1 MTAVFEKEEIFSP
14 VLERKK
20 FTSDEVHRMMEAG
33 ILPEESGWELINGEI
48 IHRMTIGS
56 KHAGT
61 VKRINLILTRLL
73 GDKFIIGVQDPVQIS
88 QRNEPEPDI
97 TVLKMRDDFYTEN
110 HPTPEDVI
118 LLIEVSVSTLGFDRQ
133 TKKEIYADA
142 GIAEFWLVNLENNTV
157 EVYTNPKSG
166 SYFEM
171 KIYERGDIIYSKH
184 IADLKLRVADILPEE
199 AG

>member
-1 MTAVFEKEEIFSP
+1 MTAVLEKEKIASP

-61 VKRINLILTRLL
+61 VIKLSKLLERSVGNEVLISTQNP
-73 GDKFIIGVQDPVQIS
+73 IQIS

-97 TVLKMRDDFYTEN
+97 TVLKMRDDFYTES
-110 HPTPEDVI
+110 HPTPQDVLI
-118 LLIEVSVSTLGFDRQ
+118 LIEVSVSTLEFDRE
-133 TKKEIYADA
+133 TKRKIYAGA
-142 GIAEFWLVNLENNTV
+142 GIVEFWLVNLENNTV
-157 EVYTNPKSG
+157 EVYTNPKG
-166 SYFEM
+166 GNYFEM
-171 KIYERGDIIYSKH
+171 KIYECGDTIYSKH
-184 IADLKLRVADILPEE
+184 IADLKLRVADIIPEE
-199 AG
+199 AS